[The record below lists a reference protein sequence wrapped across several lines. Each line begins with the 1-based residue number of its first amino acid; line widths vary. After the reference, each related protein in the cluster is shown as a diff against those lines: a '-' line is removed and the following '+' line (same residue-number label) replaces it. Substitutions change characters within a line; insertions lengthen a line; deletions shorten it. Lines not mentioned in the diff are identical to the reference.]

1 MLSSIDH
8 ATFRV
13 NFFSPSVWT
22 ISDTRKVAFV
32 YITFPSILIISD
44 TRKVLSDPKF
54 WLSSETGNR
63 EVWLLLL
70 IRWQVVSFYGGFIQ
84 VCGRFWGKNIAVN
97 IYRLYVT
104 WLVPFSPQYFV
115 NNSEMVEFIF
125 LRGIYREEVEECKGR
140 KYRILGSVSV
150 SGQLPT
156 NPSPNS
162 TKVNW

>member
-13 NFFSPSVWT
+13 NFFSPVSEPYE
-22 ISDTRKVAFV
+22 IPEKLRLF
-32 YITFPSILIISD
+32 YIIFPSILIISD

-70 IRWQVVSFYGGFIQ
+70 IRWQDVSFYGGFIQ
-84 VCGRFWGKNIAVN
+84 VCGRFWGKNTAVN

-115 NNSEMVEFIF
+115 NNSEMVELIF
-125 LRGIYREEVEECKGR
+125 LRGIYWEEVEECKGR